1 MRVSH
6 GANTDDELV
15 IWEVEVL
22 LGAIGIGC
30 LDFDEL
36 VGEAII

>member
-6 GANTDDELV
+6 GTNTDDEL
-15 IWEVEVL
+15 IIRKVEVL

-36 VGEAII
+36 VGEATT

>member
-6 GANTDDELV
+6 GANTDDEL
-15 IWEVEVL
+15 IIGEVEVL
-22 LGAIGIGC
+22 LGSIGIGC

-36 VGEAII
+36 VGEAAV

>member
-6 GANTDDELV
+6 GADTDDELV
-15 IWEVEVL
+15 VREVEVL
-22 LGAIGIGC
+22 LGAIRVGC

-36 VGEAII
+36 VGEARI